1 MPLQDRQVTMC
12 KYDGGKGTT
21 NVSAQLNIGFGG
33 GRQLPSTKHTEN
45 ELPCFNTTNSCLVKG
60 IERITFY

>member
-21 NVSAQLNIGFGG
+21 NVSAQLNISFGG
-33 GRQLPSTKHTEN
+33 GRQLPSTKKTNFHVSI
-45 ELPCFNTTNSCLVKG
+45 LPIAALSRVQVV
-60 IERITFY
+60 